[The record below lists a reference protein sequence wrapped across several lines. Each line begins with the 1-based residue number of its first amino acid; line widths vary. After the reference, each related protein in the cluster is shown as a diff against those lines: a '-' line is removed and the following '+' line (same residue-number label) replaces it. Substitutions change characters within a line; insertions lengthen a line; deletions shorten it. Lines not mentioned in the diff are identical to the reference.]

1 MPLLLR
7 FAMTILATATLSA
20 CATTATVGSHVDHD
34 LDLSRFRTFDWGPA
48 DALPT
53 EDARLARN
61 PAFKDRVQG
70 AVEKG
75 LAARGFQLI
84 ARGDTA
90 DLLIHYH
97 ANISQRI
104 NVNHADRAYGYG
116 ACARS
121 QAACPT
127 DLVEYEAGTLVLD
140 VVDARTNKLVWR
152 GWARASVDGMLR
164 KPDVIAKT
172 TNEIVARILLRL
184 PPKL

>member
-20 CATTATVGSHVDHD
+20 CATTATVGSHVDPD

-121 QAACPT
+121 QADCPT

-152 GWARASVDGMLR
+152 GWARTSVDGMLR
-164 KPDVIAKT
+164 RPVMAKT
-172 TNEIVARILLRL
+172 INETVARILLRL

>member
-104 NVNHADRAYGYG
+104 NVNHADRAYVY
-116 ACARS
+116 CS
-121 QAACPT
+121 QADCPP

-140 VVDARTNKLVWR
+140 VVDARTDKLVWR
-152 GWARASVDGMLR
+152 CWARTSVDGMLR
-164 KPDVIAKT
+164 KPDVMAKT
-172 TNEIVARILLRL
+172 INETVARILLRL

>member
-7 FAMTILATATLSA
+7 FAMTILATPTRSA

-53 EDARLARN
+53 EDARRTMN
-61 PAFKDRVQG
+61 PPFKDRGQG
-70 AVEKG
+70 PVEKG

-84 ARGDTA
+84 ARGDPA

-127 DLVEYEAGTLVLD
+127 DLVEYEAGTPVLHVGHAPTQKLVL
-140 VVDARTNKLVWR
+140 
-152 GWARASVDGMLR
+152 G
-164 KPDVIAKT
+164 
-172 TNEIVARILLRL
+172 
-184 PPKL
+184 